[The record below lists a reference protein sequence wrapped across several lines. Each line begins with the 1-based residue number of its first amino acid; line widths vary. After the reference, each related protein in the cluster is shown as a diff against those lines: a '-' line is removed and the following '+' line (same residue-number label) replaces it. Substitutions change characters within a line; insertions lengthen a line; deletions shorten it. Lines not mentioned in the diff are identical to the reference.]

1 MEQREELERLLRE
14 HPFFQGMS
22 PELRQEIADC
32 ARSERYNAGEYIHRE
47 GEPADKFYLIRHG
60 SVAQELHIPEQE
72 PIIIQTLHEG
82 DILGW
87 SWLVPPYR
95 WTANARVIQ
104 LTRVIALDARCLRG
118 KYANDP
124 HLAYELL
131 KRFIPIIANRLE
143 ASRLQLV
150 DIYGEPRH
158 RR

>member
-1 MEQREELERLLRE
+1 MDQREELDRLLRE
-14 HPFFQGMS
+14 HPFFQSMS
-22 PELRQEIADC
+22 LELQREIADC
-32 ARSERYNAGEYIHRE
+32 AKSERYNAGEYIHRE

-60 SVAQELHIPEQE
+60 SVAQELRIPEQE

-95 WTANARVIQ
+95 WTADVRVIQ

-118 KYANDP
+118 KYADDP
-124 HLAYELL
+124 QLAYELL

-158 RR
+158 RK

>member
-1 MEQREELERLLRE
+1 MENLQRILAD
-14 HPFFQGMS
+14 HPFFEGMDAAHIGLLVGCAS
-22 PELRQEIADC
+22 NVAFKAD
-32 ARSERYNAGEYIHRE
+32 EYIFRE
-47 GEPADKFYLIRHG
+47 GGAADTFYIIRHG
-60 SVAQELHIPEQE
+60 KVMLETFAPTKG
-72 PIIIQTLHEG
+72 PIMIQTLKED

-95 WTANARVIQ
+95 WTADARVIQ

>member
-1 MEQREELERLLRE
+1 MDQREELERLLRE
-14 HPFFQGMS
+14 HPFFRGMN
-22 PELRQEIADC
+22 PELRREIADC

-47 GEPADKFYLIRHG
+47 GEPADRFYLIRHG

-95 WTANARVIQ
+95 WTANARVTQ

-118 KYANDP
+118 KYADDP
-124 HLAYELL
+124 QLAYELL

-158 RR
+158 RK